1 MSHGEFPGDT
11 LRVRREARGLT
22 LTDVYRDIHVPVAY
36 IRALEAGD
44 LDALPGTTYA
54 MGFLNTYCHFLELDP
69 EPLADGFRA
78 CTQPP
83 PANPLG
89 RPSSPGAPLSQ
100 RPRWLHEALA
110 WGAICAILLLAW
122 LTYSAMMRPL
132 AETVDTRVNAGTLEV
147 TPPTHF
153 DEEF

>member
-1 MSHGEFPGDT
+1 MSHGEFPGDI
-11 LRVRREARGLT
+11 LRARREARGLT
-22 LTDVYRDIHVPVAY
+22 LTDVHRDIHVPVAY

-44 LDALPGTTYA
+44 LDALPETTYA

-89 RPSSPGAPLSQ
+89 
-100 RPRWLHEALA
+100 H
-110 WGAICAILLLAW
+110 
-122 LTYSAMMRPL
+122 TYSS
-132 AETVDTRVNAGTLEV
+132 
-147 TPPTHF
+147 
-153 DEEF
+153 